1 MPSLIGLTTVKI
13 NGVYHI
19 DVRNARWSTRRAN
32 QQHVTGGGVKQA
44 VGEEIPSGSFDEV
57 SPKDKKL
64 NWRALRDFSVEILD
78 KETRS
83 IVVASFRE
91 CNWTGLDG
99 TTDNAQA
106 NTTRAVTWNGS
117 IVVDT

>member
-13 NGVYHI
+13 NGTYHL

-44 VGEEIPSGSFDEV
+44 TGEEIPSGSFDEV
-57 SPKDKKL
+57 VPKDKRF
-64 NWRALRDFSVEILD
+64 NWRAMRDFSIEILD

-83 IVVASFRE
+83 KVVASFRE

-99 TTDNAQA
+99 SSDLGQA

-117 IVVDT
+117 SVVDT